1 MATRRLR
8 ENDPVGNPIE
18 MKLDLDIEVEDIDAE
33 ERAPGQGW
41 TVSQD
46 ALDEMREIDAR
57 IRAAEQMSGNLVVG

>member
-1 MATRRLR
+1 MAARRLR

-18 MKLDLDIEVEDIDAE
+18 MKLDLDIEVEDIDAA

>member
-1 MATRRLR
+1 M
-8 ENDPVGNPIE
+8 GNPIE